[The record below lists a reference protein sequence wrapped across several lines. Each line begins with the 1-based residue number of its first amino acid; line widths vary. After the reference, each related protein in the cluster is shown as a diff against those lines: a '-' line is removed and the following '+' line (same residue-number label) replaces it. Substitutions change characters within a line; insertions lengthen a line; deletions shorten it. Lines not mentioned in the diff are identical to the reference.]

1 MPAMRDCAPRILRLA
16 TNRKRELEMQIQG
29 RIALVTGAN
38 RGLGKAIA
46 QALLEAGAANVY
58 AAARDPASVN
68 QPGVIAVPLDVTD
81 PASVQ
86 ALAERCG
93 DVDIVINNAGISLH
107 GPALGE
113 DATELTR
120 RQLDTN
126 LYGILNV
133 SSAFAPI
140 LRRNGG
146 GALVNVLSAL
156 SWAVS
161 EGLIAYSI
169 SKAAAWALTNGMRRE
184 LKGQNTQVTGVHV
197 GYMDTDMAAHVDGPK
212 TTPAEAASKI
222 VAAIQD
228 GQPEL
233 LIDEVSRNVKAS
245 LSTPAA
251 AYL

>member
-1 MPAMRDCAPRILRLA
+1 
-16 TNRKRELEMQIQG
+16 MQIQG

-46 QALLEAGAANVY
+46 QALLEAGAAKVY

-107 GPALGE
+107 GPALGQG
-113 DATELTR
+113 ATELTR

-146 GALVNVLSAL
+146 GAFVNVLSAL
-156 SWAVS
+156 SWAVI

-184 LKGQNTQVTGVHV
+184 LKGQKTQVTGVHV